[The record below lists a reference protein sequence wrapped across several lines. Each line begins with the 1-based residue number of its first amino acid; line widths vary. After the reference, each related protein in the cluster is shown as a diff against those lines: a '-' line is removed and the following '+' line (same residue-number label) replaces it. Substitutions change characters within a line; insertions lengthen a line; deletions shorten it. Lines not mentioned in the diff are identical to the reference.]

1 MGHRLENGMENGN
14 GNLGKW
20 NLRISSLFL
29 RVEGMGSTEVHPYAE
44 LLGNES
50 HGWVSESTTW
60 KGRNVEMH
68 KGNGIPCQ
76 EQVVGMSAQSGPA
89 TVVDRWAECQGEGK
103 DNARPY
109 IQIAETPEGHTVMRT
124 LSCRQC
130 GARRAF
136 LRPPEGKSEGLGSVT
151 QQLCRRFGERRC

>member
-50 HGWVSESTTW
+50 HGPAAAGDCSDIRIHPEQGPCGFLVLFISL
-60 KGRNVEMH
+60 H
-68 KGNGIPCQ
+68 KAWG
-76 EQVVGMSAQSGPA
+76 SGKWGPG
-89 TVVDRWAECQGEGK
+89 T
-103 DNARPY
+103 
-109 IQIAETPEGHTVMRT
+109 
-124 LSCRQC
+124 
-130 GARRAF
+130 
-136 LRPPEGKSEGLGSVT
+136 GLG
-151 QQLCRRFGERRC
+151 GKE